1 MGSKSALALD
11 WGTGSDQVSHW
22 IRLHYMGVIFKE
34 NLVRTVLRLTIFK
47 LTSNRM
53 CLYPPHLQRDID
65 PATLERTRSTSA
77 TPERWKGKRSG
88 VEMPRM
94 DATIELESNN
104 SFKRNNMGGIHPR
117 RKFADVTDYL
127 MSKVLTPE
135 KLRRPD
141 QMVHIMNA
149 LGASG
154 EVLYILRPLLYGKDT
169 KMTCLMVN

>member
-1 MGSKSALALD
+1 M
-11 WGTGSDQVSHW
+11 
-22 IRLHYMGVIFKE
+22 
-34 NLVRTVLRLTIFK
+34 TIFK

-154 EVLYILRPLLYGKDT
+154 EVLYILRPLLYGKDINNMLDGKLKGVISACCSQIWT
-169 KMTCLMVN
+169 LVLETMVTLLGH

>member
-1 MGSKSALALD
+1 
-11 WGTGSDQVSHW
+11 
-22 IRLHYMGVIFKE
+22 
-34 NLVRTVLRLTIFK
+34 
-47 LTSNRM
+47 M

-65 PATLERTRSTSA
+65 PATLERNRSTS
-77 TPERWKGKRSG
+77 TSPERWKGKRSG

-94 DATIELESNN
+94 DATIELEGGNN
-104 SFKRNNMGGIHPR
+104 TFKRNNMGGIHPR

-154 EVLYILRPLLYGKDT
+154 EVLYILRPLLYGK
-169 KMTCLMVN
+169 